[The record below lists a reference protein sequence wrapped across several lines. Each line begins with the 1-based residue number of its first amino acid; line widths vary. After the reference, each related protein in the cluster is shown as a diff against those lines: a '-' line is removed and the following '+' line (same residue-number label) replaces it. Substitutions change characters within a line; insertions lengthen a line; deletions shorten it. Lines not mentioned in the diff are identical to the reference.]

1 MTNLSYGDLTINSKV
16 SNNSSGFTYEELF
29 DDVQKAA
36 NAEQVGKFVECGV
49 SNIKFNFTKVRKD
62 GHKENK
68 TSSGE
73 TAKGAGADEKK

>member
-1 MTNLSYGDLTINSKV
+1 MYRRIKHGSCD
-16 SNNSSGFTYEELF
+16 FTYEELF

-49 SNIKFNFTKVRKD
+49 SNIKFIFTKVRKD

>member
-1 MTNLSYGDLTINSKV
+1 MYRRIKHGSCD
-16 SNNSSGFTYEELF
+16 FTYEELF

-62 GHKENK
+62 GCKEDK
-68 TSSGE
+68 TSQGE
-73 TAKGAGADEKK
+73 TAKGAGTDEKK

>member
-1 MTNLSYGDLTINSKV
+1 MYRRIKHCSCD
-16 SNNSSGFTYEELF
+16 FTYVELF

-36 NAEQVGKFVECGV
+36 NPEQVGKFVECGV
-49 SNIKFNFTKVRKD
+49 SNIKFNFTKVRKN